1 MTTSFATSE
10 KFWPLTFGE
19 RGVLVPF
26 TTPMLAASR
35 IRGPEIKKAEILV
48 PGLSG
53 GKGTYIIPW
62 KSVPEMFKLT
72 VHDRALHESICE
84 APDFSPR
91 QIRMASLGTARL
103 GLAGRDACAAAR
115 AHLQRDDSLQV
126 TARFFLT
133 LRVVERMATDGASLT
148 LAELTSVSG
157 QQKAHKIL
165 SSIAK
170 TLGWDFDTLYDHLEV
185 WSKTVAQIGLSE
197 MPAEAPARR
206 LINRLKPL
214 GEHFAEWRKGETE
227 DQVDSSADAQLAA
240 DFCRETWRLATEYA
254 TDIDLTVKQPA
265 ESLRNWDGTIRSAEK
280 VVHKLLWILDGWEQV
295 VKLWDQTAG
304 RPREEQR
311 SALRDVIRHLPI
323 VPRDELPAT
332 SQDTWSGLVNSLRK
346 QIKPVSG
353 EGAATIGIDFDHML
367 RLEKL
372 KGAPL

>member
-91 QIRMASLGTARL
+91 QIRMAALGTARL

-148 LAELTSVSG
+148 LAELTSVAG

-170 TLGWDFDTLYDHLEV
+170 KLGWDFDTLYDHLEV

-332 SQDTWSGLVNSLRK
+332 SQDTWSGLVNNLRK

>member
-91 QIRMASLGTARL
+91 QIRMAALGTARL

-148 LAELTSVSG
+148 LAELTSVAG

-214 GEHFAEWRKGETE
+214 GEHFTEWRKGETE

-295 VKLWDQTAG
+295 VKLWDQTVG